1 MKYKLLV
8 DSNYLTFK
16 KGTAYAQKLELSGIG
31 ISRNN
36 NQSLQYIK
44 RSKIRIEIS
53 NFWEHFVCLLLSII
67 ELYGVPVWNESFFMK
82 MKY

>member
-53 NFWEHFVCLLLSII
+53 NF
-67 ELYGVPVWNESFFMK
+67 
-82 MKY
+82 